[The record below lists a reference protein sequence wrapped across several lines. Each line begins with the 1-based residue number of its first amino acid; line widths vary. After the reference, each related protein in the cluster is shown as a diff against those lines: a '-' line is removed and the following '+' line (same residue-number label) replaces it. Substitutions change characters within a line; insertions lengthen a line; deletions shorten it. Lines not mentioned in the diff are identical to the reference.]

1 MALRDLWRL
10 REKDPGNRDVT
21 RLMVDSYYNLGVRE
35 LQRADAG
42 KAMDNFQEALELT
55 PRDET
60 LRRHLLFAQTYK
72 ERPAGPA
79 VPDLRQTPS
88 DTLMPRRQ
96 EQEPDE
102 PLLFDLPLG
111 NDRGAERTPP
121 PPDPSPVS
129 VPAPRAER
137 APVRPRPE
145 PPPLLLDD
153 APDDFSPQPVEPEE
167 TAGSGRAALGTRLAA
182 GGADLLVHAA
192 IAVGVLVGCRLMGV
206 RPVIAD
212 WPAVALFLLS
222 FSFLYSVVPLAF
234 WGHTPGMA
242 WAGLSARSRD
252 GEALSFDQT
261 ARRWIG
267 GVLTLLTL
275 GLPLLFAGRGRAL
288 SDLLSGSETVSYR
301 P

>member
-1 MALRDLWRL
+1 
-10 REKDPGNRDVT
+10 
-21 RLMVDSYYNLGVRE
+21 
-35 LQRADAG
+35 
-42 KAMDNFQEALELT
+42 
-55 PRDET
+55 
-60 LRRHLLFAQTYK
+60 
-72 ERPAGPA
+72 
-79 VPDLRQTPS
+79 
-88 DTLMPRRQ
+88 MPRRQ

-111 NDRGAERTPP
+111 NDRAAGIAGIPEEPEP
-121 PPDPSPVS
+121 
-129 VPAPRAER
+129 PRAER
-137 APVRPRPE
+137 RPRASSPQSLAAPREERAPARPRPG
-145 PPPLLLDD
+145 PPPLLLDHSLPEPLQEPLHEPLH
-153 APDDFSPQPVEPEE
+153 APVDDFSPEAEAEPLPD
-167 TAGSGRAALGTRLAA
+167 ADRVALGSRLAA

-192 IAVGVLVGCRLMGV
+192 IAVGVLVGCRMMGV
-206 RPVIAD
+206 RPAIAD

-267 GVLTLLTL
+267 GVLTLLTF
-275 GLPLLFAGRGRAL
+275 GLPLLLIPLAGRGRAL